1 MTMSRGG
8 EELEDMYEDDE
19 LSELEDEELEKT
31 LKLVMENQME
41 RMEQRKKQ
49 ELTPYEIVMQGA
61 STSVWKKAES
71 KRTLGYSGPPAV
83 RTVREHRQK
92 ARKAEEINKEIRKG

>member
-31 LKLVMENQME
+31 LKLVMENQLE
-41 RMEQRKKQ
+41 RMDQRKKQ

-61 STSVWKKAES
+61 SKHLSQFKSVPYRSLKW
-71 KRTLGYSGPPAV
+71 
-83 RTVREHRQK
+83 EHRMIQ
-92 ARKAEEINKEIRKG
+92 

>member
-19 LSELEDEELEKT
+19 LSELEDEELEKI
-31 LKLVMENQME
+31 LKLVMENQLE
-41 RMEQRKKQ
+41 RMDQRKKQ

-61 STSVWKKAES
+61 SKHLSQFKSVPYGSLKW
-71 KRTLGYSGPPAV
+71 
-83 RTVREHRQK
+83 EHRMIQ
-92 ARKAEEINKEIRKG
+92 